1 MSVIFAAAIRTLL
14 DLKRKC
20 PKCGHGQFVSTDK
33 RHQSVPCKAC
43 GAQIPPRK

>member
-1 MSVIFAAAIRTLL
+1 MSVIFAAAIRTIL

-33 RHQSVPCKAC
+33 RHQAVACKAC